1 MEGKDLRKAGLK
13 VTLPRLKILEI
24 LESSQTRHLSAED
37 IYRTLLESN
46 EDIGLAT
53 VYRVL
58 TQFEAAG
65 LVTRHH
71 FEDGMAVFELN
82 QGTHHDH
89 IVCLDCGRVEEFM
102 DAGIEERQTAGGQQ
116 ARLRDPRSLA
126 DSLRA
131 LPAPE
136 LPVRSRKTAS
146 DRGALSCAAAPA
158 GACAPCRRSP
168 PAARSISLG
177 MLARLGADLDPAEHA
192 RELLDPVR
200 RRTAR

>member
-1 MEGKDLRKAGLK
+1 MDGMIPDREFAAANPAPGGVAGDDAVEGKDLRKAGLK

-24 LESSQTRHLSAED
+24 LEGSATRHLSAED

-102 DAGIEERQTAGGQQ
+102 EAGIEERQTAVAQ
-116 ARLRDPRSLA
+116 RLGFSIRDHSLILYGNCRRDPCPYR
-126 DSLRA
+126 RA
-131 LPAPE
+131 PKRLPA
-136 LPVRSRKTAS
+136 A
-146 DRGALSCAAAPA
+146 
-158 GACAPCRRSP
+158 
-168 PAARSISLG
+168 
-177 MLARLGADLDPAEHA
+177 
-192 RELLDPVR
+192 
-200 RRTAR
+200 

>member
-1 MEGKDLRKAGLK
+1 MRAPDPRVGLIIPDHESPLRACRKAWWPLETPVEGKDLRKAGLK

-24 LESSQTRHLSAED
+24 LESSATARHLSAED
-37 IYRTLLESN
+37 IYRTLLDSN

-89 IVCLDCGRVEEFM
+89 IVCLDCGRVEEFV
-102 DAGIEERQTAGGQQ
+102 DSGIEERQNAVAQ
-116 ARLRDPRSLA
+116 RLGFAIRDHSLIMY
-126 DSLRA
+126 
-131 LPAPE
+131 
-136 LPVRSRKTAS
+136 
-146 DRGALSCAAAPA
+146 GN
-158 GACAPCRRSP
+158 CRRTNCP
-168 PAARSISLG
+168 
-177 MLARLGADLDPAEHA
+177 HA
-192 RELLDPVR
+192 GSNKKSS
-200 RRTAR
+200 

>member
-1 MEGKDLRKAGLK
+1 MRAHHNPPRIAGEHRVEGKDLRKAGLK

-24 LESSQTRHLSAED
+24 LENSSTRHLSAED
-37 IYRTLLESN
+37 IYRNLLDSN

-82 QGTHHDH
+82 HGTHHDH

-102 DAGIEERQTAGGQQ
+102 DAGIEERQNDVAQ
-116 ARLRDPRSLA
+116 RLGFAIRDHSLI
-126 DSLRA
+126 LY
-131 LPAPE
+131 
-136 LPVRSRKTAS
+136 
-146 DRGALSCAAAPA
+146 GN
-158 GACAPCRRSP
+158 CRR
-168 PAARSISLG
+168 ISCEYK
-177 MLARLGADLDPAEHA
+177 PKT
-192 RELLDPVR
+192 VS
-200 RRTAR
+200 